1 MEAKPIITLKQML
14 AHMEAAVEPFALRY
28 VKYNEQKGAGGELV
42 PISGQLLSG
51 KGRAEAAPL
60 VGPGPDAGE
69 ALEAWVRRNPH
80 HGVNMTRNLVSTVN
94 GRYTKV
100 HIYLIT
106 EFEGK
111 RVVI

>member
-14 AHMEAAVEPFALRY
+14 AHMAAAVEPFALRY
-28 VKYNEQKGAGGELV
+28 VKYNEQKGTGGELV
-42 PISGQLLSG
+42 AISGQLLSG
-51 KGRAEAAPL
+51 RGKAEAAPL
-60 VGPGPDAGE
+60 VGPGPEAGE
-69 ALEAWVRRNPH
+69 ELEAWVRRNPN
-80 HGVNMTRNLVSTVN
+80 HGANMTRNLVSTVN

-111 RVVI
+111 RLVI